1 MFSSP
6 TPTFHH
12 PRVFLDVETWHRK
25 SPRLLGHPNMRSL
38 DLQLHLQGG
47 KFDGN
52 TWEIL
57 GTTSGDMKKNGWK
70 YSNYLEWRWEVEEV
84 ETQWSLEKLHDFLVP
99 FTEFLKSTRVGFP
112 TPNEGV
118 LSIKDDLEA
127 KIILKTWAWHT
138 WDWSFKGGAILM
150 SFGTCFEYLRECIHC
165 IHPEIFT

>member
-1 MFSSP
+1 MSQPDTESHPDFLATLTWDP
-6 TPTFHH
+6 WTFNFTC
-12 PRVFLDVETWHRK
+12 RV
-25 SPRLLGHPNMRSL
+25 
-38 DLQLHLQGG
+38 GG
-47 KFDGN
+47 FGN

-57 GTTSGDMKKNGWK
+57 GTASGDMKKIWWK

-84 ETQWSLEKLHDFLVP
+84 EVQWILKKLHDFLVP

-138 WDWSFKGGAILM
+138 WDWTFKSGAILM
-150 SFGTCFEYLRECIHC
+150 SFGTCFEYLRECIHS